1 MIRFDRR
8 MASRLASGLAAIA
21 IMAAGATTVQA
32 APGTFTTEANDSYTR
47 QLTPPAGSTTVDF
60 NAGLPN
66 GFSLNGGLVAS
77 SSQWGLFNWNY
88 LAPAGDNSKFLV
100 TMPNTTTTLNADPKF
115 GYGGIALNWGSIDS
129 ANVLD
134 ILDMAGQVID
144 RLTGAD
150 VSGGLLASS
159 NRYVT
164 YRIDP
169 ANGQL
174 IGGLRFSSPN
184 ILGHAFEVDD
194 ISFFGATPVS
204 VPEPASIALFG
215 AGLAGLASVVRR
227 RRRAA

>member
-1 MIRFDRR
+1 
-8 MASRLASGLAAIA
+8 
-21 IMAAGATTVQA
+21 
-32 APGTFTTEANDSYTR
+32 
-47 QLTPPAGSTTVDF
+47 
-60 NAGLPN
+60 
-66 GFSLNGGLVAS
+66 
-77 SSQWGLFNWNY
+77 
-88 LAPAGDNSKFLV
+88 
-100 TMPNTTTTLNADPKF
+100 
-115 GYGGIALNWGSIDS
+115 
-129 ANVLD
+129 
-134 ILDMAGQVID
+134 MAGQVID

-150 VSGGLLASS
+150 VSGGLLASN